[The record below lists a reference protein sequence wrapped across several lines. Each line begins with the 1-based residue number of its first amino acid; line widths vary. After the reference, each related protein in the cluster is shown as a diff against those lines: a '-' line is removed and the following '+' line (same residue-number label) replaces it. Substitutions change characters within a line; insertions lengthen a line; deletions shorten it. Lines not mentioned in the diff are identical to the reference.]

1 MRSCHPHPLPPG
13 RRDRGPAT
21 GEPIS
26 HQSTWR
32 ILQTEGA
39 RIRTE
44 EGELVTSVFELGE
57 APPDTELVVVEAD
70 GTFLAA

>member
-1 MRSCHPHPLPPG
+1 
-13 RRDRGPAT
+13 
-21 GEPIS
+21 
-26 HQSTWR
+26 
-32 ILQTEGA
+32 LQTEGA
-39 RIRTE
+39 RLRTE